1 MVMNSSA
8 AVPPSLLAA
17 DAGATVRRLSHR
29 IGDGH
34 LVPPVELY
42 RVLGA
47 LRLLADDLTHLLPA
61 LQGRLEDGLLS
72 GQVVRHGGGD
82 TEAAWDSV
90 GEVGRA
96 LAHAGTVALL
106 MTKEL
111 ENSQVA
117 LRDLATP

>member
-1 MVMNSSA
+1 MNPSA
-8 AVPPSLLAA
+8 ASSPSLLAA
-17 DAGATVRRLSHR
+17 DAGATVRRLSR
-29 IGDGH
+29 CVGEG
-34 LVPPVELY
+34 ELDSPAEMY

-47 LRLLADDLTHLLPA
+47 LRLLADDLTQLLPA
-61 LQGRLEDGLLS
+61 LQGRLEDGLLA
-72 GQVVRHGGGD
+72 GRVVRPGGG
-82 TEAAWDSV
+82 EAVAATWDSV

-96 LAHAGTVALL
+96 LAHARTVALL

>member
-1 MVMNSSA
+1 MNPSA
-8 AVPPSLLAA
+8 ASSPSLLAA
-17 DAGATVRRLSHR
+17 DAGATVRRLSR
-29 IGDGH
+29 CVGEG
-34 LVPPVELY
+34 ELDSPAEMY

-47 LRLLADDLTHLLPA
+47 LRLLAGDLTTLLPA
-61 LQGRLEDGLLS
+61 LQGRLEAGLLS
-72 GQVVRHGGGD
+72 GEVVHLGGG
-82 TEAAWDSV
+82 EAVAATWDSV

-96 LAHAGTVALL
+96 LAHARTVALL

>member
-1 MVMNSSA
+1 MNPSA
-8 AVPPSLLAA
+8 ASSPSLLAA
-17 DAGATVRRLSHR
+17 DAGATVRRLSR
-29 IGDGH
+29 CVGEG
-34 LVPPVELY
+34 ELDSPAEMY

-47 LRLLADDLTHLLPA
+47 LRLLA
-61 LQGRLEDGLLS
+61 G
-72 GQVVRHGGGD
+72 
-82 TEAAWDSV
+82 EAVEATWDSV

-96 LAHAGTVALL
+96 LAHARTVALL

>member
-1 MVMNSSA
+1 MNPSA
-8 AVPPSLLAA
+8 ASSPSLLAA
-17 DAGATVRRLSHR
+17 DAGATVRRLSR
-29 IGDGH
+29 CVGDG
-34 LVPPVELY
+34 ELDSPAEMY

-61 LQGRLEDGLLS
+61 LQGRLEESLLS
-72 GQVVRHGGGD
+72 GRVAGQGGGD
-82 TEAAWDSV
+82 AVAATWDSV
-90 GEVGRA
+90 GDVGRA
-96 LAHAGTVALL
+96 LAHARTVALL

>member
-1 MVMNSSA
+1 M
-8 AVPPSLLAA
+8 
-17 DAGATVRRLSHR
+17 
-29 IGDGH
+29 
-34 LVPPVELY
+34 Y

-61 LQGRLEDGLLS
+61 LQGRLEEGLLS
-72 GQVVRHGGGD
+72 GRLLRQGGGD
-82 TEAAWDSV
+82 PVAATWDSV

-96 LAHAGTVALL
+96 LAHARTVALL

-117 LRDLATP
+117 LRDLAAP

>member
-1 MVMNSSA
+1 MNPSA
-8 AVPPSLLAA
+8 ASSPSLLAA
-17 DAGATVRRLSHR
+17 DAGATVRRLSR
-29 IGDGH
+29 CVGEGELDS
-34 LVPPVELY
+34 PVEMY

-61 LQGRLEDGLLS
+61 LQGRLEEGLLS
-72 GQVVRHGGGD
+72 GRVAGGAV
-82 TEAAWDSV
+82 EATWDSV
-90 GEVGRA
+90 GAVGRA
-96 LAHAGTVALL
+96 LAHARTVALL

>member
-1 MVMNSSA
+1 MNPSTA
-8 AVPPSLLAA
+8 ASPSLLAA
-17 DAGATVRRLSHR
+17 DAGATVRRLSR
-29 IGDGH
+29 CVDEGGLDS
-34 LVPPVELY
+34 PAEMY

-61 LQGRLEDGLLS
+61 LQDRLEEGVLS
-72 GQVVRHGGGD
+72 GRVAGRGD
-82 TEAAWDSV
+82 AVAATWESV
-90 GEVGRA
+90 GDVGRS

>member
-1 MVMNSSA
+1 MNPSASS
-8 AVPPSLLAA
+8 PSLLAA
-17 DAGATVRRLSHR
+17 DAGATVRRLSR
-29 IGDGH
+29 CVGEG
-34 LVPPVELY
+34 ELDSPAEMY

-61 LQGRLEDGLLS
+61 LQTRLEAGLMS
-72 GQVVRHGGGD
+72 GEVVHLGEGK
-82 TEAAWDSV
+82 EVAATWESV

-96 LAHAGTVALL
+96 LAHARAVALL

-117 LRDLATP
+117 LRDLAAP

>member
-1 MVMNSSA
+1 MNPSA
-8 AVPPSLLAA
+8 ASSPSLLAA
-17 DAGATVRRLSHR
+17 DAGATVRRLSR
-29 IGDGH
+29 CVGEG
-34 LVPPVELY
+34 ELDSPAEMY

-47 LRLLADDLTHLLPA
+47 LRLLAGDLTHLLPA
-61 LQGRLEDGLLS
+61 LQSRLEAGLLS
-72 GQVVRHGGGD
+72 AEVVHHGD
-82 TEAAWDSV
+82 AEAVAATWDSV

-111 ENSQVA
+111 KNSQVA

>member
-1 MVMNSSA
+1 MNTSA
-8 AVPPSLLAA
+8 TASPSLLAA
-17 DAGATVRRLSHR
+17 DAGATVHRLSR
-29 IGDGH
+29 RVGDGEV
-34 LVPPVELY
+34 VPPAELY

-47 LRLLADDLTHLLPA
+47 LRLLADDLAQLLPA

-72 GQVVRHGGGD
+72 GQVVRHGGG
-82 TEAAWDSV
+82 TGAAWDSV

>member
-1 MVMNSSA
+1 MNPSTASS
-8 AVPPSLLAA
+8 PSLLAA
-17 DAGATVRRLSHR
+17 DAGATVRRLSHCV
-29 IGDGH
+29 GEG
-34 LVPPVELY
+34 ELDSPAEIY

-61 LQGRLEDGLLS
+61 LQERLEDGLLAGRVAGTGS
-72 GQVVRHGGGD
+72 GADAVA
-82 TEAAWDSV
+82 TWASV
-90 GEVGRA
+90 GEAGRA

>member
-1 MVMNSSA
+1 MNPSA
-8 AVPPSLLAA
+8 APSPSLLAA
-17 DAGATVRRLSHR
+17 DAGATVRRLSR
-29 IGDGH
+29 CVGDG
-34 LVPPVELY
+34 ELDSPAEMY

-61 LQGRLEDGLLS
+61 LQSRLEEGLLS
-72 GQVVRHGGGD
+72 GRVTAHGGG
-82 TEAAWDSV
+82 EVAATWDSV

-96 LAHAGTVALL
+96 LAHARTVALL

-117 LRDLATP
+117 LRDLAAP

>member
-1 MVMNSSA
+1 MNPSVTSSPA
-8 AVPPSLLAA
+8 LLAA
-17 DAGATVRRLSHR
+17 DAGATVHRLSR
-29 IGDGH
+29 RVGDGE
-34 LVPPVELY
+34 LVPPAELY

-47 LRLLADDLTHLLPA
+47 LRLLADDLTQLLPA

-82 TEAAWDSV
+82 AGAAWDSV

>member
-1 MVMNSSA
+1 MNPSA
-8 AVPPSLLAA
+8 ASSPSLLAA
-17 DAGATVRRLSHR
+17 DAGATVRRLSR
-29 IGDGH
+29 CVGDG
-34 LVPPVELY
+34 ELDSPAEMY

-61 LQGRLEDGLLS
+61 LQGRLEEGLLS
-72 GQVVRHGGGD
+72 GQLLRRGGGD
-82 TEAAWDSV
+82 PVAATWDSV

-96 LAHAGTVALL
+96 LAHARTVALL

-117 LRDLATP
+117 LRDLAAP

>member
-1 MVMNSSA
+1 MNPRGDFS
-8 AVPPSLLAA
+8 PSLLAA
-17 DAGATVRRLSHR
+17 DAGATVRRLSR
-29 IGDGH
+29 CVGDG
-34 LVPPVELY
+34 ELDSPAEMY

-61 LQGRLEDGLLS
+61 LQGRQEDRLLS
-72 GQVVRHGGGD
+72 GQVVRQAGGEPLED
-82 TEAAWDSV
+82 AWDAV
-90 GEVGRA
+90 GDVGRA
-96 LAHAGTVALL
+96 LAHARTVALL

>member
-1 MVMNSSA
+1 MNPRGDSS
-8 AVPPSLLAA
+8 PSLLAA
-17 DAGATVRRLSHR
+17 DAGATVRRLS
-29 IGDGH
+29 GCVG
-34 LVPPVELY
+34 ELDSPAEMY

-61 LQGRLEDGLLS
+61 LQGRLEDRLLS
-72 GQVVRHGGGD
+72 GQVVRQAGGHPLED
-82 TEAAWDSV
+82 AWDAV

-96 LAHAGTVALL
+96 LAHARTVALL

>member
-1 MVMNSSA
+1 MNPRGDSS
-8 AVPPSLLAA
+8 PSLLAA
-17 DAGATVRRLSHR
+17 DAGATVRRLSR
-29 IGDGH
+29 CVGDG
-34 LVPPVELY
+34 ELDSPAEMY

-61 LQGRLEDGLLS
+61 LQGRLEDRLLS
-72 GQVVRHGGGD
+72 GQVVRQAGGEPLED
-82 TEAAWDSV
+82 VWDAV

-96 LAHAGTVALL
+96 LAHARTVALL

>member
-1 MVMNSSA
+1 MNPSA
-8 AVPPSLLAA
+8 ASSPSLLAA
-17 DAGATVRRLSHR
+17 DAGATVRRLSR
-29 IGDGH
+29 CVGEG
-34 LVPPVELY
+34 ELDSPAEMY

-61 LQGRLEDGLLS
+61 LQGRLEEGLLS
-72 GQVVRHGGGD
+72 GRVTGHGGAV
-82 TEAAWDSV
+82 EATWDAV
-90 GEVGRA
+90 GAVGRA
-96 LAHAGTVALL
+96 LAHARTVALL

>member
-1 MVMNSSA
+1 MNPSA
-8 AVPPSLLAA
+8 AASPSLLAA
-17 DAGATVRRLSHR
+17 DAGATVRRLSR
-29 IGDGH
+29 CVGDG
-34 LVPPVELY
+34 ELDSPAEMY

-47 LRLLADDLTHLLPA
+47 LRLLTDDLTQLLPA
-61 LQGRLEDGLLS
+61 LQGRLEDGLLA
-72 GQVVRHGGGD
+72 GRVVCPGAD
-82 TEAAWDSV
+82 AVAATWASV

-96 LAHAGTVALL
+96 LAHARTVALL